1 MRTYGQY
8 CPIAR
13 AAEILGERW
22 TAIIVRNMTAGCRT
36 YGEISAGAP
45 GLSHSLLTQRL
56 RQLSAAGIVE
66 VRPKDHG
73 TGNVYV
79 LTDAG
84 QDLWGVLSALG
95 TWGERW
101 LELRDEQ
108 TNPRF
113 LLWAW
118 STSYLARENL
128 PARRIVVRFEL
139 ADQPADSRRIWM
151 LFDHNRAEVC
161 LKSPGFDDDL
171 VVQATAATL
180 ARWHLGG
187 LDWSTALRAGLI
199 RITGPRPLARALPT
213 WNHRHQPITAVEQQP
228 ALSHQG

>member
-56 RQLSAAGIVE
+56 RQLAAAGIVE
-66 VRPKDHG
+66 VRPKDRG
-73 TGNVYV
+73 RGNVYV

-84 QDLWGVLSALG
+84 QDLGGVLSALG

-139 ADQPADSRRIWM
+139 ADQPAGSRRIWM

-180 ARWHLGG
+180 VRWHLGG

-213 WNHRHQPITAVEQQP
+213 WNHRHHPITAVEQQP
-228 ALSHQG
+228 A

>member
-79 LTDAG
+79 LTAAG